1 MRILSHIE
9 ADKIFSKG
17 KILDAWPCDANEKGE
32 FESNGGEEM
41 LVEKDRKLYIFTGKY
56 NQSSNSGVVYNKVFG
71 GQRQVELDE
80 LPKDVALKLLNSS
93 NDK

>member
-17 KILDAWPCDANEKGE
+17 KILDVWPCDSNEEGE
-32 FESNGGEEM
+32 LEPSGGEEM
-41 LVEKDRKLYIFTGKY
+41 LVEKDNKLYIFTGKH
-56 NQSSNSGVVYNKVFG
+56 NKLSNSGIIYHKTFG

-80 LPKDVALKLLNSS
+80 LPKDVALRLLNSR
-93 NDK
+93 NEK